1 MLSTELFCPCWQ
13 LLSFGYPAPTS
24 ILARLTF
31 YFMQED
37 STRVCNLLPYPLHS
51 MRRIEPVASRR
62 SFACRMDGLTEKG
75 LHRFVKKKDGNAWHA
90 ALRKLSWDSDFF
102 GLNVGR
108 IEYLGSSSY
117 RMDAGNLKSARSFIK
132 DVKDFASEQEI
143 EYLTIQVDSAD
154 ALLVAALQ
162 LDGFIMLDTIVC
174 YLLNLGTH
182 VSERA
187 ELVRS
192 ASDRDIPALSEISRS
207 CFSDPSLNANRFNCD
222 PLLAP
227 EKVAELYSLW
237 AQKSVTGEMA
247 HQTLVFDNGNGPLG
261 FITIDKPSPYDVVSS
276 LNLASIPLNAVAP
289 EHHGQGI
296 YGSLVGTALDE
307 LKLSGV
313 EWVDIRT
320 QLPNTAVHKTWQK
333 LGAIPVFS
341 YYTFRFFS
349 GRGQ

>member
-1 MLSTELFCPCWQ
+1 MQEEL
-13 LLSFGYPAPTS
+13 TS
-24 ILARLTF
+24 IC
-31 YFMQED
+31 D
-37 STRVCNLLPYPLHS
+37 LLPYPLHS
-51 MRRIEPVASRR
+51 MRKIEPVAARR
-62 SFACRMDGLTEKG
+62 SMAARMDGLAEKG
-75 LHRFVKKKDGNAWHA
+75 LHRFVKNEGGNDWHV

-102 GLNVGR
+102 GLGVGR

-117 RMDAGNLKSARSFIK
+117 LMNAGNLKSARSFIK
-132 DVKDFASEQEI
+132 DVKAFAFEHKI
-143 EYLTIQVDSAD
+143 EYLTIQVDTAD

-162 LDGFIMLDTIVC
+162 LDGFILLDTIVC

-182 VSERA
+182 VGERA
-187 ELVRS
+187 KLVRP
-192 ASDRDIPALSEISRS
+192 ASERDIPALSEISRA
-207 CFSDPSLNANRFNCD
+207 CFSDPFLNANRFNCD

-237 AQKSVTGEMA
+237 AKKSVTGEMA
-247 HQTLVFDNGNGPLG
+247 HQAFVFDRGTGPLG
-261 FITIDKPSPYDVVSS
+261 FITIDKPSPSDIVSN

-296 YGSLVGTALDE
+296 YGSLVATALDE
-307 LKLSGV
+307 IKLSGV
-313 EWVDIRT
+313 DWVDIRT

-349 GRGQ
+349 G